1 MLYSTFFKDMFWVIN
16 NYKHTKYGAMVKRLR
31 HGPFTAVTRVRF
43 PMASPLKI
51 ISATKP
57 RKILL
62 LSVDPKNAFVKILLN
77 TNGTNFGG

>member
-1 MLYSTFFKDMFWVIN
+1 MLYSFLWLRSGSGLTRRPFKPKIASSSLA
-16 NYKHTKYGAMVKRLR
+16 G
-31 HGPFTAVTRVRF
+31 VTI
-43 PMASPLKI
+43 KI